1 MRINHSFST
10 WLAICPTRRCSLR
23 RNSEGGRFGDVI
35 EEIEW
40 SVGKVMEALKKQN
53 IDQNTLVIFTSDN
66 GAWTM
71 FGPHG
76 GTAAPLAG
84 GEGDHL
90 GEWVSCAG
98 DLSLAR

>member
-1 MRINHSFST
+1 
-10 WLAICPTRRCSLR
+10 
-23 RNSEGGRFGDVI
+23 
-35 EEIEW
+35 
-40 SVGKVMEALKKQN
+40 MEALKKQN

-90 GEWVSCAG
+90 GRWVSGAG